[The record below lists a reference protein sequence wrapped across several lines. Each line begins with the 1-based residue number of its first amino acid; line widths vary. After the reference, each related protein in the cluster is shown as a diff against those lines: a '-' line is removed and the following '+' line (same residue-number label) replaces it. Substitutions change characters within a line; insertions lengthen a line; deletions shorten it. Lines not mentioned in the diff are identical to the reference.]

1 MHMKRLL
8 FIALAWLTSVGMWG
22 DVKVTASAPEAVVVG
37 EDFRLSYTI
46 NSQDV
51 SDFKAPDLSA
61 FEVLSGPNRSS
72 YNSVQIINGK
82 ASHSASVTMTYIL
95 CGVKEGTCT
104 LAPATVKVGGKEYKS
119 NALTIRVLPS
129 GRSGSGGATSPST
142 SSPNRQATAGSGKD
156 LFMTVSASKKR
167 VFEQEAVLL
176 TYKVFS
182 QVDLRQLAGDM
193 PDLDG
198 FHTQEIP
205 LPQEKS
211 MKLEHH
217 NGQNYRTV
225 IWKQYVLFPQKTG
238 KLTVPSIKF
247 EGLVLVQD
255 RSIDPFDAFFG
266 GQSVM
271 SEVKRTIVA
280 PSVTI
285 DVDPLPSRPANF
297 SGAVG
302 KFNVSASLSPKQL
315 NANDAVTLRVVVSG
329 QGNMKLIT
337 APNVNFPKDF
347 ETYDAK
353 VTDKTSVG
361 ASGTSGNKVFDFIA
375 VPRHAGQYEIPP
387 VEFCYFDPDARSY
400 KTVTTEGFQV
410 DVAKGKGGSA
420 VQSDYTAK
428 EDLKLLGTD
437 VRYIKTGDVSLR
449 KRNTFYFA
457 TAAYG
462 LSFAI
467 PFLLFIGLVFVFRKQ
482 AMENANVAKQR
493 GKKAN
498 KVAAKRLKN
507 ARQLLHG
514 GQKESFYDEVLKAL
528 WGYVGDKLTIAVADL
543 NKDNVQGALRERGVD
558 EDTINAFIQLLN
570 ECEFARFA
578 PGDANATMDK
588 VFASAEAVIGRIEG
602 TIKRSKG
609 NK

>member
-1 MHMKRLL
+1 MKRIL
-8 FIALAWLTSVGMWG
+8 FILLTWFAFIGVWA
-22 DVKVTASAPEAVVVG
+22 DVKVTAEAPEAVVVG
-37 EDFRLSYTI
+37 EEFRLSFTI
-46 NSQDV
+46 NSQQI

-61 FEVLSGPNRSS
+61 FEVLIGPNSS
-72 YNSVQIINGK
+72 SFNSIQIINGK
-82 ASHSASVTMTYIL
+82 TSHVSTVTITYILQAAKEGTFTLGPASVTVD
-95 CGVKEGTCT
+95 GKT
-104 LAPATVKVGGKEYKS
+104 LRS
-119 NALTIRVLPS
+119 NSLKIRVLPS
-129 GRSGSGGATSPST
+129 GRSSQGNTSRQNSSVSDNQST
-142 SSPNRQATAGSGKD
+142 GGKD

-193 PDLDG
+193 ADMDG

-247 EGLVLVQD
+247 EGLVLVQN
-255 RSIDPFDAFFG
+255 RNIDPFDAFFG

-285 DVDPLPSRPANF
+285 DVEALPARPANF

-302 KFNVSASLSPKQL
+302 KYNVSASLSPRQL
-315 NANDAVTLRVVVSG
+315 KTNDAITLRVVVSG

-337 APNVNFPKDF
+337 APTVKFPKDF

-353 VTDKTSVG
+353 VTDKTTVG
-361 ASGTSGNKVFDFIA
+361 VSGTSGNKVFDYIA
-375 VPRHAGQYEIPP
+375 VPRHAGKYEIPP
-387 VEFCYFDPDARSY
+387 VEFCYFDTDSRSY
-400 KTVTTEGFQV
+400 KTVTTESFQV
-410 DVAKGKGGSA
+410 DVAKGKEGTSEH
-420 VQSDYTAK
+420 SYYTDK
-428 EDLKLLGTD
+428 EELKLLGTD
-437 VRYIKTGDVSLR
+437 VRYIKTGDPTLR
-449 KRNTFYFA
+449 KRNTFF
-457 TAAYG
+457 YG
-462 LSFAI
+462 TSSYILCYAI
-467 PFLLFIGLVFVFRKQ
+467 PFLLFVMLVIIFRKQ
-482 AMENANVAKQR
+482 AIENANVAKRR

-507 ARQLLHG
+507 ARTLLRG
-514 GQKESFYDEVLKAL
+514 NQRDAFYDEILKAL
-528 WGYVGDKLTIAVADL
+528 WGYVSDKLTIAVADL
-543 NKDNVQGALRERGVD
+543 NKDNVQDALRNRGVD
-558 EDTINAFIQLLN
+558 DSTVNAFIQLLN
-570 ECEFARFA
+570 EGEFARFA

-588 VFASAEAVIGRIEG
+588 IFVSAEEIIGTLENA
-602 TIKRSKG
+602 IKPIKG